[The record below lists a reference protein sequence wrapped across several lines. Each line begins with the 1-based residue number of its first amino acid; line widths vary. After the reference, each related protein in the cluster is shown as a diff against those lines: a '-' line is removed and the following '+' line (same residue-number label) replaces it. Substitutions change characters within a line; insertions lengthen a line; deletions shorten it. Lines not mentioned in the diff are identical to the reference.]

1 MALKRS
7 TETNSTVVMNQNN
20 GELMRLTDQAIREV
34 LFDMNNPYKSETK
47 KRKIIITLELTAVN
61 TTDMI
66 VSGEVTTKL
75 APFDRTPEPQAP
87 NGQMNI
93 FDQEDQGPVNQN
105 MIDYDVD
112 EDDERDADD
121 LLEEM
126 D

>member
-75 APFDRTPEPQAP
+75 APFDRTPEPQAAD
-87 NGQMNI
+87 GQMNM
-93 FDQEDQGPVNQN
+93 FTDFGELDPKE
-105 MIDYDVD
+105 IDYDPM
-112 EDDERDADD
+112 DD
-121 LLEEM
+121 LEDM
-126 D
+126 I